1 MATPDAVVAQLRHS
15 RKEMRRELARVRWW
29 RSLVQARRGLEVAQL
44 TDAEELDRLGLADAW
59 EALAADAPTS
69 GELSDAVWPEP
80 PSATPSSVE
89 TLAALD
95 SRLESYETRVARN
108 VETVTA
114 QMVKALGEQ
123 HRMDARSGH
132 DG

>member
-1 MATPDAVVAQLRHS
+1 MATHDAVVAQLRHS

-29 RSLVQARRGLEVAQL
+29 RCLVQARKDLEVARL
-44 TDAEELDRLGLADAW
+44 TDAEELDRLGVADAW

-69 GELSDAVWPEP
+69 GELADAIWPEGM
-80 PSATPSSVE
+80 SATPSSVE
-89 TLAALD
+89 ALVALD
-95 SRLESYETRVARN
+95 TRLESYETRVARN

-123 HRMDARSGH
+123 HQSAAQGGH